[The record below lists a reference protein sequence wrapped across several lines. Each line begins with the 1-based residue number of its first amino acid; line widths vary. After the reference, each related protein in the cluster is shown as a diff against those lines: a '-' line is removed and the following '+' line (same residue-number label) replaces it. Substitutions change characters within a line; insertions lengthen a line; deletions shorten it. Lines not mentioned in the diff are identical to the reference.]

1 MKRTNHKCFL
11 SPISSSQ
18 SEQKSSPLNSF
29 FDSNNILFPLLTRK
43 FISPSCS
50 TQNIR
55 VQQRKDK
62 QYVQTIND
70 NIHSR
75 NKKCKIFLP
84 LNNLNLKLN
93 LHVKKNVPIYV
104 ETNKLKQTIEINTTS
119 NFNNKYNVFY
129 KKRKTFMSPKSK
141 MYEER
146 YKLWNDLFMK
156 SLKKQKDS
164 EGNDTHKKVVFNKLL
179 PNIMLNKSKSTT
191 MLLSKL

>member
-1 MKRTNHKCFL
+1 MKRTNYKCFL
-11 SPISSSQ
+11 TPISSSQ
-18 SEQKSSPLNSF
+18 SEQKSSSLSSP
-29 FDSNNILFPLLTRK
+29 FDSNTIFFPSLTRK
-43 FISPSCS
+43 LISPSCS

-55 VQQRKDK
+55 VQCKDK
-62 QYVQTIND
+62 QYIQTIND
-70 NIHSR
+70 KHSR

-93 LHVKKNVPIYV
+93 LRVKKNVPVYV
-104 ETNKLKQTIEINTTS
+104 ETNKLKQTIEVNTTS

-129 KKRKTFMSPKSK
+129 KKRKTFMSPKCK

-146 YKLWNDLFMK
+146 YKLWNDLFMR
-156 SLKKQKDS
+156 SLKKQKES
-164 EGNDTHKKVVFNKLL
+164 EDNNNHTHKKVVFNKLL

>member
-11 SPISSSQ
+11 SPSSSSQ
-18 SEQKSSPLNSF
+18 SKQKSSALSSF
-29 FDSNNILFPLLTRK
+29 FDSNNILFPSLTRK

-50 TQNIR
+50 TQNIC

-70 NIHSR
+70 NVHSR

-93 LHVKKNVPIYV
+93 LRVKKNVPIYV
-104 ETNKLKQTIEINTTS
+104 ETNKLKQTIEVNTTS